1 MRSQFLE
8 KFKENKLLVIAR
20 KVPYQQILRIAE
32 AVYEGGVRFFEIT
45 FDQGRKDSIKET
57 QRCIS
62 AVHDTFGEKMLI
74 GAGTVLTVEQV
85 RAAYESGAKFI
96 VSPGISPKIIEKTLE
111 LGMVAIPGAMT
122 PTEIM
127 VAWSAGADIVKLFPA
142 DDLGYHYIRN
152 ILAPLCHIPLLA
164 TGGINPETISEFH
177 AAGISYFGT
186 GISIIKP
193 ELVYEKNYAEI
204 TNLAKLHIDAIGNLK
219 EE

>member
-96 VSPGISPKIIEKTLE
+96 VSPGISP
-111 LGMVAIPGAMT
+111 
-122 PTEIM
+122 
-127 VAWSAGADIVKLFPA
+127 
-142 DDLGYHYIRN
+142 
-152 ILAPLCHIPLLA
+152 
-164 TGGINPETISEFH
+164 
-177 AAGISYFGT
+177 
-186 GISIIKP
+186 
-193 ELVYEKNYAEI
+193 
-204 TNLAKLHIDAIGNLK
+204 
-219 EE
+219 